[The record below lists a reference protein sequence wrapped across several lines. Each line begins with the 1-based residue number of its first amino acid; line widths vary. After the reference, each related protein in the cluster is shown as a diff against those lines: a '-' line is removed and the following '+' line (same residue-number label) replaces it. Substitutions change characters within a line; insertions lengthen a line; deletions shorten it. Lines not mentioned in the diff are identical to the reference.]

1 MTRLPALAGALFLSV
16 ACAPPPAT
24 LDISG
29 YRLIDLSHTF
39 DEKTLYWPTDKHF
52 EHDQVA
58 WGRTEGG
65 FWYSSFTYGGS
76 EHGGTHIDAPIH
88 FGEGKRSVDQIPIE
102 QLIGSA
108 VVIDISAACDSDP
121 DYLLSVEDIGMH
133 EQRHGRIEPGS
144 IVMIRSGW
152 SRRWPDA
159 RQYLGSDVPGDTR
172 NPALPPAYPPKPPK
186 PSSSA
191 MLRSSASTPPASI
204 MVRAP
209 ISRRTRSSPPHRL
222 LVWKTS
228 IVSKSCHPPGA
239 IVFALPMKIGGGSG
253 GPCRVVALIPPGSD
267 PG

>member
-1 MTRLPALAGALFLSV
+1 MTRLPALAGALFLSA
-16 ACAPPPAT
+16 ACAPPPAP

-52 EHDQVA
+52 EHNQVA

-121 DYLLSVEDIGMH
+121 DYLLSVEDIGKH
-133 EQRHGRIEPGS
+133 EQRHSRIEPGS

-172 NPALPPAYPPKPPK
+172 NLHFPGVSPEAAEALVERDVAIVGIDTASIDHGPSSDFKAHQVFAAAQIACLENVNRLEELPP
-186 PSSSA
+186 
-191 MLRSSASTPPASI
+191 T
-204 MVRAP
+204 
-209 ISRRTRSSPPHRL
+209 
-222 LVWKTS
+222 
-228 IVSKSCHPPGA
+228 GA

-253 GPCRVVALIPPGSD
+253 GPCRVVALVPPGSD
-267 PG
+267 AG

>member
-16 ACAPPPAT
+16 ACAPPPAP

-52 EHDQVA
+52 EHNQVA

-108 VVIDISAACDSDP
+108 VVIDISAACDSNP
-121 DYLLSVEDIGMH
+121 DYLLTVEDIGKH
-133 EQRHGRIEPGS
+133 EQQHSRIEPGS

-152 SRRWPDA
+152 SLRWPDA
-159 RQYLGSDVPGDTR
+159 KQYLGSDVPGDTQDLHFPGVSPEAAEALSER
-172 NPALPPAYPPKPPK
+172 HVAIVGIDTASIDHGPSSDFKAHQVFAAAQIACLENVNRLEELPP
-186 PSSSA
+186 
-191 MLRSSASTPPASI
+191 T
-204 MVRAP
+204 
-209 ISRRTRSSPPHRL
+209 
-222 LVWKTS
+222 
-228 IVSKSCHPPGA
+228 GA
-239 IVFALPMKIGGGSG
+239 IVLALPMKIGGGSG

-267 PG
+267 TG